1 MTARR
6 GSKKGKK
13 AKKARP
19 SPARNRATAQRASK
33 RPSERTTK
41 PKRAAAPMGRK
52 TLFDL
57 PPLELECIKAVW
69 ALGLTE
75 SGKAEG
81 VTVREIGE
89 LVSRTHRRLAYTTVE
104 TIMDRLTRKEMVAR
118 QKKGRAHRYH
128 AVYQLE
134 QARSEGLATLLNHFF
149 EGSRGRLQ
157 AYLAGHPIMPPRAR
171 PTDAPAEKRQPEP
184 RQGKQVK
191 EVAPTPQRRKPVA
204 QTPLDTALL

>member
-19 SPARNRATAQRASK
+19 SPARNRAKAKRASK
-33 RPSERTTK
+33 RKSESTTS
-41 PKRAAAPMGRK
+41 PKRLAEPMGRK

-104 TIMDRLTRKEMVAR
+104 TIMDRLTRKGMVTR
-118 QKKGRAHRYH
+118 QKKGRAHRYR

-171 PTDAPAEKRQPEP
+171 PTDAPTEKRRPEP
-184 RQGKQVK
+184 RREPARAPSRPKVK
-191 EVAPTPQRRKPVA
+191 VQQPWLETE
-204 QTPLDTALL
+204 LL